1 MFLKQSVLAM
11 LQTELWSMHVIV
23 AMLASGSW
31 CKEANLCKILKCQKL
46 KADDLTKMLGGRS
59 GMFIFTILSVSGV
72 YMRGSF
78 LWRHNSGKTKYQ
90 QHQIKLSLLLD

>member
-1 MFLKQSVLAM
+1 M

-23 AMLASGSW
+23 AMLASGSS

-59 GMFIFTILSVSGV
+59 GMFILQYYLYLVFIYARIFPVET
-72 YMRGSF
+72 
-78 LWRHNSGKTKYQ
+78 
-90 QHQIKLSLLLD
+90 

>member
-1 MFLKQSVLAM
+1 M

-23 AMLASGSW
+23 AMLASGSS

-72 YMRGSF
+72 YICEDLSCGDIIQEKQNIS
-78 LWRHNSGKTKYQ
+78 STK
-90 QHQIKLSLLLD
+90 